1 MAIENVYEPDRYM
14 GDGTQTVF
22 PVSFAFHDVSW
33 LRVTLTSGGAD
44 VPLANG
50 TDFTGAIAP
59 GGVGGS
65 VTLAAAPANGAT
77 VTVWMDVPRTQ
88 PAVLPSTGHFDL
100 KGLERMLD
108 RTTLQI
114 QQLAEGVARAVKT
127 AVTSTTTP
135 DQIMTDINT
144 ARVDAQASAAGAAA
158 SENAAADS
166 AGAAAASAGQ
176 SSGSA
181 TDAADA
187 AAQGVANMEAIR
199 LATLSAVAGASV
211 PVGAEFL
218 WFADPAD
225 PTGNIPA
232 GYVLGMGEELSRATY
247 PDLWAWVVGTGRL
260 ITEAAWQAAYAAND
274 GNVGYYSDGDGV
286 TTFRVPRIVRYV
298 SGGEIAEAGSYL
310 GDASRAITSNFGG
323 GYIRLDTA
331 GTITGALTTDGV
343 LRNVG
348 TSTTG
353 NTQCLTGFD
362 SSQSV
367 PTADENRPK
376 TIKRTFI
383 IKAFSAAVN
392 TGSVDVEQLATD
404 VAGMQAGYAG
414 RVLRTRSYTATGTF
428 TTTAT
433 LAAGGTPTESSGA
446 PIITQEI
453 TTDSPCDLVI
463 EAGVP
468 WFHNTDSSSRGIV
481 VILVL
486 DGEAVS
492 WCTDSLYRS
501 GATYNGHTAV
511 ATAIVPGVP
520 AGVHTVE
527 VRFIGSGSGVTITVN
542 PANMAAGLKT
552 TLRVTE
558 VQ

>member
-108 RTTLQI
+108 RATLQI

-127 AVTSTTTP
+127 AVTSTTPP
-135 DQIMTDINT
+135 DQIMTDINA

-158 SENAAADS
+158 SEN
-166 AGAAAASAGQ
+166 AAAASAGQ

-225 PTGNIPA
+225 PTGDIPA

-286 TTFRVPRIVRYV
+286 TTFRVPRIVRYI

-310 GDASRAITSNFGG
+310 GDAIRAITSNFGG

-367 PTADENRPK
+367 PTASENRPK
-376 TIKRTFI
+376 TIRRVVI

-392 TGSVDVEQLATD
+392 TGEVDVVALASD
-404 VAGMQAGYAG
+404 VAALTYAVHDAPARTHVQSTAAFSISSQILGDAGTVVNTEGVEIISASITPRRANSTIRVQVTFFALAVTSAENAAVFLNGTCVAASRVCEAGQSAQAVFDFEVGSTGSVMSFSVRVG
-414 RVLRTRSYTATGTF
+414 RDVSGGTSYVNR
-428 TTTAT
+428 
-433 LAAGGTPTESSGA
+433 LAGGQLFTVA
-446 PIITQEI
+446 
-453 TTDSPCDLVI
+453 DNVI
-463 EAGVP
+463 SMTLE
-468 WFHNTDSSSRGIV
+468 
-481 VILVL
+481 
-486 DGEAVS
+486 
-492 WCTDSLYRS
+492 
-501 GATYNGHTAV
+501 
-511 ATAIVPGVP
+511 
-520 AGVHTVE
+520 E
-527 VRFIGSGSGVTITVN
+527 VF
-542 PANMAAGLKT
+542 
-552 TLRVTE
+552 
-558 VQ
+558 